1 MVNAPPITT
10 LSVPLIEASVS
21 SVSRPPATTRRPFVA
36 PGNVSAPVVCKLVVE
51 VVSTPGHSDCVA
63 PIDHAARHPFAADR
77 VGRRR
82 AGGEIDDVASVWRIR
97 CELSLTM

>member
-36 PGNVSAPVVCKLVVE
+36 PGNVSAPVVCKRVVE
-51 VVSTPGHSDCVA
+51 VVSTPVIVTVSPRSTTLPA
-63 PIDHAARHPFAADR
+63 IP
-77 VGRRR
+77 
-82 AGGEIDDVASVWRIR
+82 
-97 CELSLTM
+97 SLPTV